1 MAKEIKPIGSTDI
14 SAMGAVVE
22 NLMTDLRQII
32 DEARIHVASTAN
44 YELTMMYWH
53 IGERINRDVL
63 GNERATYGKQI
74 IATVSRQL
82 QAWYGSKGFEE
93 RTIRRMVQFAQE
105 FPDWQIVSPLVSKLS
120 WTHFLT
126 KIVPQVATQLQALY
140 GSKGFEI
147 RNVRRMM
154 QFAQQIKEEK
164 IVSQLATKLS
174 WSHFIEVLSLK
185 DELQKEFYL
194 TLAANELWGRN
205 RLRKEID
212 GMLYERTAL
221 SSKPEEVVKQE
232 LANVRDNK
240 VVSPDVVFKSPYFLE
255 FTGLNGMYS
264 EKDLEDSLV
273 AHLEQFI
280 LELGNGFCF
289 VERQKR
295 MIIDG
300 EDFYLDLLFYH
311 RKLHR
316 LIAIDLKLGRFKA
329 QYKGQME
336 LYLRWLEQNEME
348 PGEETPLGLL
358 LCTEGSEEQIE
369 LLQLDKSGIK
379 VAQYMTELPPRNI
392 LVQQIQKSLEAAKAK
407 WGCEGKEDEE

>member
-1 MAKEIKPIGSTDI
+1 MANEIKPIGSTEI
-14 SAMGAVVE
+14 SAKDAVVG

-32 DEARIHVASTAN
+32 DEARIHLASTAN
-44 YELTMMYWH
+44 YEHTMMYWH

-63 GNERATYGKQI
+63 GNERAEYGKQI
-74 IATVSRQL
+74 VS
-82 QAWYGSKGFEE
+82 
-93 RTIRRMVQFAQE
+93 
-105 FPDWQIVSPLVSKLS
+105 
-120 WTHFLT
+120 
-126 KIVPQVATQLQALY
+126 QVATQLQALY

-154 QFAQQIKEEK
+154 QFAQQFPDWE
-164 IVSQLATKLS
+164 IVSPLVTKLS
-174 WSHFIEVLSLK
+174 WSHFIEVLPLK
-185 DELQKEFYL
+185 DELQREFYL

-212 GMLYERTAL
+212 AMLFERTAL

-255 FTGLNGMYS
+255 FTGLKGLYS

-289 VERQKR
+289 AERQKR

-348 PGEETPLGLL
+348 PGEKSPLGLL

-379 VAQYMTELPPRNI
+379 VAQYMTELPPRDV
-392 LVQQIQKSLEAAKAK
+392 LVQQIQKSLEVAKAK
-407 WGCEGKEDEE
+407 WENERKEDEV